1 MKRNQHRA
9 SNQPRGQTR
18 VIEPGRLTEVRGGV
32 NLGIAVAGGIVVA
45 DFMSLQHNE
54 TLIRLWPLA
63 SARRPS

>member
-1 MKRNQHRA
+1 M
-9 SNQPRGQTR
+9 
-18 VIEPGRLTEVRGGV
+18 IEPGRLTEVRGGV